1 MALTQAEVAQFHEQG
16 FLIVEDLLTPEE
28 VAAVRVRAEEIA
40 RPDSPEQA
48 RVLRQ
53 VEPAVARGEKAADD
67 YEFSLRKMAGL
78 ALSRDAVFEAHA
90 RRPRIVEIVTA
101 LLGPN
106 LTLYQD
112 QLFMKPP
119 RVGSRQPYHQDQPA
133 GFEIDP
139 PQHMVS
145 CWTALD
151 DSTEENGCLW
161 YLPGSHKLGAL
172 TREERVEY
180 EARAQRGELGDA
192 VPLVVRAGG
201 CGFHHGW
208 LLHAS
213 GINLSDKRR
222 RGYATHYVRS
232 ECRYVGPPPK
242 PPRLVELGLDFLQ
255 VAGQRFPGR
264 I

>member
-1 MALTQAEVAQFHEQG
+1 MGLTQAQVEQFHEEG
-16 FLIVEDLLTPEE
+16 FLIVEDLLTSDE
-28 VAAVRVRAEEIA
+28 VAAMRARAEEIA
-40 RPDSPEQA
+40 SPEPA
-48 RVLRQ
+48 EEVRFRRQ
-53 VEPAVARGEKAADD
+53 VEPAVDRGEKEADD
-67 YEFSLRKMAGL
+67 YELSLRKMTGL
-78 ALSRDAVFEAHA
+78 ALSREEVFAAHA
-90 RRPRIVEIVTA
+90 RRPRIVEIITS

-133 GFEIDP
+133 GFNIDP
-139 PQHMVS
+139 PEHLVT

-172 TREERVEY
+172 SREERGEY
-180 EARAQRGELGDA
+180 EAQAADGELADA

-213 GINLSDKRR
+213 GVNLSEKRR

-242 PPRLVELGLDFLQ
+242 PQWL
-255 VAGQRFPGR
+255 
-264 I
+264 